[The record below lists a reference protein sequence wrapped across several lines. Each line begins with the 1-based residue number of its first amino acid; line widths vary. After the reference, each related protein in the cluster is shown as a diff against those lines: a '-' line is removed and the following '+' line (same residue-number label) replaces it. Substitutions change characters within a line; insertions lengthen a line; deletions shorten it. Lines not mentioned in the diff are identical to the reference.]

1 MHART
6 RCLFFAVSGML
17 ACEPASTTAG
27 GDATTGDAATGD
39 AATGDTA
46 TDDKTTGAAAQGC
59 AAETRDDDYVLG
71 LERSG
76 EHVTVRFVDAMPAP
90 PARFD
95 NTWILEVLD
104 VTTGMPVDGVVL
116 EGEARTSNHTHRT
129 SIATKVTVMDAP
141 GQLELD
147 PVNLFMPGLWEVR
160 LHFTMPDAAEDEVV
174 FRFCV
179 DP

>member
-1 MHART
+1 MP
-6 RCLFFAVSGML
+6 VSL
-17 ACEPASTTAG
+17 RPLVALVLCVACEAKDDGGAADSGVTEAASSGDESPTTGPAG
-27 GDATTGDAATGD
+27 GQDCSD
-39 AATGDTA
+39 
-46 TDDKTTGAAAQGC
+46 
-59 AAETRDDDYVLG
+59 ESRDDEYMLG

-76 EHVTVRFVDAMPAP
+76 AQVTVRFVDAMPAP

-95 NTWILEVLD
+95 NTWIIEVLD
-104 VTTGMPVDGVVL
+104 GTGTPLDDVALEVEPYMPDHMHG
-116 EGEARTSNHTHRT
+116 T
-129 SIATKVTVMDAP
+129 SIATKVTAMEEP

-160 LHFTMPDAAEDEVV
+160 LRFTMADESTDEVV

>member
-1 MHART
+1 MPAFLRS
-6 RCLFFAVSGML
+6 FAVL
-17 ACEPASTTAG
+17 VLCIAACEAKDD
-27 GDATTGDAATGD
+27 GDDAADSDGDDTATTGMTG
-39 AATGDTA
+39 G
-46 TDDKTTGAAAQGC
+46 QNC
-59 AAETRDDDYVLG
+59 SNETRDDVYMLG

-76 EHVTVRFVDAMPAP
+76 EQLTVRFVDAVPAP

-104 VTTGMPVDGVVL
+104 ATGTPVDDVAL
-116 EGEARTSNHTHRT
+116 EVEPYMPDHMHGT
-129 SIATKVTVMDAP
+129 SIATKVTAMDEP
-141 GQLELD
+141 GQIELD

-160 LHFTMPDAAEDEVV
+160 LRFTMADASTDEVV